1 MYIFTEYQVI
11 YIFLKMNLQ
20 TKQQKKKLE
29 IQREQS

>member
-11 YIFLKMNLQ
+11 HIFLKMNLQ

-29 IQREQS
+29 IQREQL